1 MNLRSLLAAFFV
13 WVPLVAA
20 AAGPDIG
27 EPIPDFAFEG
37 EGGVLYQRADF
48 VGKKGVVIAWFPK
61 AFTPG

>member
-1 MNLRSLLAAFFV
+1 
-13 WVPLVAA
+13 VAV
-20 AAGPDIG
+20 AAGPEIG

>member
-1 MNLRSLLAAFFV
+1 M
-13 WVPLVAA
+13 PLVAA
-20 AAGPDIG
+20 AAAPEIG

-37 EGGVLYQRADF
+37 EAGALYERADF